1 MMESLPIYVWLIV
14 LIGVIGIPAATVVGL
29 YRGLRANLDRRGAV
43 VIASVV
49 LVVWAAWIVL
59 TAVLT
64 DDGAYRQSTTTN
76 RPWIGVAAGGA
87 LLAALLGSQIPSV
100 RRAVK
105 APGML
110 ARLTW
115 PHTFRILGIVFVI
128 TMALGKLPALFALP
142 AGLGDIAIGIAAPF
156 VARRLAAGDRR
167 GAVWFNVMGLLDLV
181 VAVSIGFLAGL
192 GPTRILEVS
201 PSTAAVALLPL
212 ALIPTTAVPM
222 AACLHIVSLIRLRA
236 TRRVSVPVAVTA

>member
-1 MMESLPIYVWLIV
+1 
-14 LIGVIGIPAATVVGL
+14 
-29 YRGLRANLDRRGAV
+29 
-43 VIASVV
+43 
-49 LVVWAAWIVL
+49 
-59 TAVLT
+59 
-64 DDGAYRQSTTTN
+64 
-76 RPWIGVAAGGA
+76 
-87 LLAALLGSQIPSV
+87 
-100 RRAVK
+100 
-105 APGML
+105 ML

-128 TMALGKLPALFALP
+128 TMALGKLPALFALL
-142 AGLGDIAIGIAAPF
+142 AGLGDIAIGIAAPV

-167 GAVWFNVMGLLDLV
+167 GAVWVNVMGLLDLV

-192 GPTRILEVS
+192 APTRILDVS